1 MRISKSTAPI
11 LDVLLRFPV
20 KASMKLWIIFS
31 ALLSLAACTTVP
43 RDAGSAADIERRA
56 SARLELAKAYF
67 AEGNHAIAL
76 EEANRV
82 LDVDP
87 ARVDALGLRALALMR
102 LGEPEAAR
110 QSMTQAL
117 RLAPDDPALHNN
129 MGWLLCET
137 GQPEQ
142 ALIFFDR
149 ALAHKRY
156 AAPANAAMNAG
167 LCSLRLNKFER
178 AEQYFKRALQADAGL
193 LAARSQLARLA
204 AQRGDYRQARLHF
217 TILLPSGQ
225 ASSQDYALA
234 VDTERRLGYRDA
246 ERSIAAQWKRMFPE
260 SPQLQAYL
268 SNDINER

>member
-82 LDVDP
+82 LDVDA
-87 ARVDALGLRALALMR
+87 ARVDALG
-102 LGEPEAAR
+102 
-110 QSMTQAL
+110 
-117 RLAPDDPALHNN
+117 LAPDDPALHNN

-234 VDTERRLGYRDA
+234 VDTERRLGDRDA